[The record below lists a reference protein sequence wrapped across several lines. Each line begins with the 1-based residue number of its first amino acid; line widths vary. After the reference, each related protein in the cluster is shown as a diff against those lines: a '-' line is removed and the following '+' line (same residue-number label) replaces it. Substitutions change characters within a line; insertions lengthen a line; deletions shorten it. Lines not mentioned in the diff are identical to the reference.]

1 MRVCLYLEAP
11 ELLSRSGIYSAFRN
25 HLEALRIAGV
35 EVTTDPKDRYDLL
48 HLHWF
53 GPKSLRYLRR
63 AKRRGIP
70 VVLHAHSI
78 GRYDFAGGFTG
89 TSLVAPLYER
99 FLDRVYRKADALFVP
114 SGFAK
119 QMLSERGLGPAFVVS
134 NGIDLSRFRFSEE
147 KRKTWRKRLGLGRFT
162 VYCSGNIL
170 PRKGVVD
177 FIEVARALPE
187 LAFVWFGQHW
197 GPWGFN
203 PRMNRALKRRP
214 QNLLF
219 PGFVR
224 EPEGAYA
231 ACDLFFF
238 PTYGETQSL
247 VVLEAAALG
256 RPLVLRDV
264 PAFSEL
270 VHGVQCLKGAG
281 VEEFIE
287 HIKRVAEEPACRLAL
302 SREAYR
308 WAMGH
313 GLPEVGRRLLSL
325 YRTILEGGAAVETA
339 AEWG

>member
-1 MRVCLYLEAP
+1 MKVCLYLEL
-11 ELLSRSGIYSAFRN
+11 EKLLSRSGIYSAFRN
-25 HLEALRIAGV
+25 HLQALKTAGV
-35 EVTTDPKDRYDLL
+35 EVTTDPQDRYDLL
-48 HLHWF
+48 HLHWL
-53 GPKSLRYLRR
+53 GPKSLWYLRR
-63 AKRRGIP
+63 ARKKGIP

-78 GRYDFAGGFTG
+78 GSYDFAGGFTG

-99 FLDRVYRKADALFVP
+99 YLDRAYRLADALFVP
-114 SGFAK
+114 PEFAK
-119 QMLSERGLGPAFVVS
+119 QMLSKRGLGAVFVVS

-147 KRKTWRKRLGLGRFT
+147 KRRTWRERLGLKRFT

-170 PRKGVVD
+170 LRKGVID

-187 LAFVWFGQHW
+187 LAFVWFGQYW
-197 GPWGFN
+197 GPLGFH
-203 PRMNRALKRRP
+203 PRMYKALKRRP
-214 QNLLF
+214 KNLLF

-238 PTYGETQSL
+238 PTYGENQPL

-270 VHGVQCLKGAG
+270 VHGVQCLKGAT
-281 VEEFIE
+281 VEEFIA
-287 HIKRVAEEPACRLAL
+287 HIQRMAEEPARRLAL

-313 GLPEVGRRLLSL
+313 SLPEVGRRLASL
-325 YRTILEGGAAVETA
+325 YRAVLEAGSAVE
-339 AEWG
+339 EESNVG